1 MLLREEGIT
10 DMSNDIRVRFAPS
23 PTGHLHIGGARS
35 ALFNYLFARH
45 HGGTFVLRIEDTD
58 QARNVDTATEKLMES
73 LKWLGIDWDESV
85 DKGGEYGPY
94 KSMDRLEL
102 YQTYVDQLL
111 ESGKA
116 YHCYMTQEELEKE
129 REEQRARG
137 ETPMYSGRDRN
148 LTDEQKRAYE
158 AEGRKPVVRFLVPSD
173 QEIVVKDEVRG
184 DVTFDSNGIGD
195 FVIVRQDG
203 IPTYNFAVTID
214 DHLMKISHVIRGE
227 EHLSNTPN
235 QVLLYEALGFETPVF
250 GHASLIL
257 NQDRQKMSKRD
268 ESIIQF
274 VEQYR
279 ELGYMPEAIVNFI
292 ALLGWSP
299 GGEEEML
306 SLKELAEQFRLDR
319 VIKAPAVFD
328 TQKLEWMNNQYMK
341 QADPD
346 RVVWMS
352 LPHLVKAGRLPE
364 NMSEQQR
371 HWAYDLI
378 TLHQEKMSYGA
389 QIVELTELF
398 FKEQIDYN
406 EDAKA
411 VLDEEQVPEVLDA
424 FRTKVKELTWE
435 PDAVKAALKEV
446 QKETGHKGKKL
457 FMPVRVA
464 VTGQMHGPDLP
475 KTIVLLGRDKVL
487 KRLDTLLAD
496 A

>member
-1 MLLREEGIT
+1 
-10 DMSNDIRVRFAPS
+10 MSNEIRVRFAPS

-45 HGGTFVLRIEDTD
+45 HGGKFVIRIEDTD

-73 LKWLGIDWDESV
+73 LKWLGLDWDESV
-85 DKGGEYGPY
+85 DRGGPYAPY
-94 KSMDRLEL
+94 KSMDRLDT

-111 ESGKA
+111 QEGKA
-116 YHCYMTQEELEKE
+116 YHCYMTTEELEQE

-137 ETPMYSGRDRN
+137 ETPMYSGRDRY
-148 LTDEQKRAYE
+148 LTEEEKKAYE
-158 AEGRKPVVRFLVPSD
+158 AEGRKPVVRFLVPKG
-173 QEIVVKDEVRG
+173 QEIHVQDEVRG
-184 DVTFDSNGIGD
+184 DVTFESDGIGD

-227 EHLSNTPN
+227 EHLSNTPR
-235 QVLLYEALGFETPVF
+235 QVLIYEALGFEVPVF

-257 NQDRQKMSKRD
+257 NEDRQKMSKRD

-279 ELGYMPEAIVNFI
+279 ELGYLPEAIVNFI

-299 GGEEEML
+299 GGEQEIL
-306 SLKELAEQFRLDR
+306 SLNELAEQFRLDR

-341 QADPD
+341 EADED
-346 RVVWMS
+346 RVVWLA

-364 NMSEQQR
+364 NMNEKQR
-371 HWAYDLI
+371 QWAYDLI
-378 TLHQEKMSYGA
+378 VLHQEKMSYGA

-406 EDAKA
+406 EDAQA
-411 VLDEEQVPEVLDA
+411 ILDEEQVPEVLA
-424 FRTKVKELTWE
+424 SFREKLAALDTWE
-435 PDAVKAALKEV
+435 PDEVKKTLKAV

-475 KTIVLLGRDKVL
+475 KTIILLEKDVVV
-487 KRLDTLLAD
+487 KRLDQLLAK
-496 A
+496 

>member
-1 MLLREEGIT
+1 
-10 DMSNDIRVRFAPS
+10 MSNEIRVRFAPS

-45 HGGTFVLRIEDTD
+45 HGGKFVIRIEDTD

-73 LKWLGIDWDESV
+73 LKWLGLDWDESV
-85 DKGGEYGPY
+85 DRGGPYAPY
-94 KSMDRLEL
+94 KSMDRLDT

-111 ESGKA
+111 KEGKA
-116 YHCYMTQEELEKE
+116 YHCYMTTEELEQE

-137 ETPMYSGRDRN
+137 ETPMYSGRDRY
-148 LTDEQKRAYE
+148 LTEEEKKAYE
-158 AEGRKPVVRFLVPSD
+158 AEGRKPVVRFLVPKG
-173 QEIVVKDEVRG
+173 QEIHVQDEVRG
-184 DVTFDSNGIGD
+184 DVTFESDGIGD

-227 EHLSNTPN
+227 EHLSNTPR
-235 QVLLYEALGFETPVF
+235 QVLIYEALGFEVPVF

-257 NQDRQKMSKRD
+257 NEDRQKMSKRD

-279 ELGYMPEAIVNFI
+279 ELGYLPEAIVNFI

-299 GGEEEML
+299 GGEQEIL
-306 SLKELAEQFRLDR
+306 SLNELAEQFRLDR

-341 QADPD
+341 EADED
-346 RVVWMS
+346 RVVWLA

-364 NMSEQQR
+364 NMNEKQR
-371 HWAYDLI
+371 QWAYDLI
-378 TLHQEKMSYGA
+378 VLHQEKMSYGA

-406 EDAKA
+406 EDAQA
-411 VLDEEQVPEVLDA
+411 ILDEEQVPEVLA
-424 FRTKVKELTWE
+424 SFREKLAALDTWE
-435 PDAVKAALKEV
+435 PDEVKKTLKAV

-475 KTIVLLGRDKVL
+475 KTIILLEKDVVV
-487 KRLDTLLAD
+487 KRLDQLLAK
-496 A
+496 